1 MRKVRIGAFIA
12 AVLATGYLVADEPS
26 AWDLYEQGR
35 DAEKAGHMAQAYL
48 LYSEAAALEPNNRT
62 YWLRSQAVR
71 SRAALQAKP
80 TPTIAVEPPDAGAD
94 AEAPVPLEMATARDV
109 ADARKPLP
117 PAELTSEPGARDF
130 DLTGDPKK
138 LFEEVAHAFGLDC
151 VFDGDY
157 QPPAPARFRVNGLDY
172 RQALHALEA
181 ATNSFI
187 VPLTPKLFL
196 VAQDTAQKRADVEPN
211 VAVGVHLGEATNTQ
225 DFSAAITAVRQ
236 SMALEKAAWDT
247 QDNMVI
253 LRGPISKVLPARA
266 LLEQLVHP
274 RGQVVVEVK
283 FLEVSRNDM
292 ITYGIDFPTLFSLT
306 PLTTW
311 LNNTFS
317 NPSNVVGLLAFGGGK
332 SLMGLGILTP
342 SAVAQM
348 TRSSGAL
355 TIQSELRSVD
365 GQPATLHVGDR
376 YPIMTSGY
384 YGPASYTS
392 GSQGNV
398 YTPPPSFTYEDLG
411 FSIKVTPSV
420 HGTASVTLDIDAE
433 FKVLSGQSV
442 NGIPVISSRV
452 LKSVARLENGEW
464 AAVAGLLDTNEARSI
479 AGLAGLSQVPYLGPL
494 TSVHTHSTSTD
505 QVLVLIRPRLVT
517 LPPSE
522 AVPVMLGLGSDSKPI
537 TPL

>member
-1 MRKVRIGAFIA
+1 MRNVRIGAFIA
-12 AVLATGYLVADEPS
+12 AVLAAACLVADEPS

-48 LYSEAAALEPNNRT
+48 LYSEAAALEPDNRT

-71 SRAALQAKP
+71 SRAALEAKP
-80 TPTIAVEPPDAGAD
+80 TPAIQVEKPDAGAD
-94 AEAPVPLEMATARDV
+94 TAAPVPLEIATAKDI

-138 LFEEVAHAFGLDC
+138 MFEEVAHAFGLDC

-157 QPPAPARFRVNGLDY
+157 QPVGSVRFRVNGLDY
-172 RQALHALEA
+172 RQALHALEV

-196 VAQDTAQKRADVEPN
+196 VVRDTAQKRAEVEPN
-211 VAVGVHLGEATNTQ
+211 VAVGVHLGEATNPQ
-225 DFSAAITAVRQ
+225 DLNAAITAVRQ
-236 SMALEKAAWDT
+236 SMALEKAALDT

-253 LRGPISKVLPARA
+253 LRGPVSKVLPARA
-266 LLEQLVHP
+266 LLEELVHP

-283 FLEVSRNDM
+283 LVEVSRNNM

-332 SLMGLGILTP
+332 TLMGLGILTP

-348 TRSSGAL
+348 TRSRSAL
-355 TIQSELRSVD
+355 MIQSEIRSVD
-365 GQPATLHVGDR
+365 GQAATLHVGDR

-384 YGPASYTS
+384 YGPASFTA
-392 GSQGNV
+392 GQGTV

-411 FSIKVTPSV
+411 FSIKVTPNL
-420 HGTASVTLDIDAE
+420 HGTESVTLDIDAE
-433 FKVLSGQSV
+433 FKVLSGESV

-452 LKSVARLENGEW
+452 LKSKARLNHGDW
-464 AAVAGLLDTNEARSI
+464 AVVAGLLDTNEARNI
-479 AGLAGLSQVPYLGPL
+479 AGLAGLSRVPYLGPL
-494 TSVHTHSTSTD
+494 TSVHTRNNSTD
-505 QVLVLIRPRLVT
+505 QVLVLIRPHLLT

-522 AVPVMLGLGSDSKPI
+522 TVPVTLGLGSDSKPV